1 MRIHPDL
8 FYAKILLFGEY
19 SVLLNSMGLSIP
31 YTHFSGELSFI
42 GDDKYTDRNFAKRSN
57 LELIKYL
64 QYLKNNES
72 QFEILLDLNAFEKD
86 IQNGLYFESS
96 IPESYGL
103 GSSGALCAAVY
114 KKYGN
119 RLIGN
124 SKKLKNGEIIRLKT
138 ILSQLEAG
146 FHGKSSGLD
155 PLNSYLKVPL
165 LIHNQNEIEQVSLP
179 GKKFGE
185 DSAIFLINT
194 QKSGNTEPLVRSF
207 LKNCE
212 NKEFSILMER
222 ELIPMNNKC
231 IRELVNGNADSFFHE
246 LSQLSEFQRTN
257 FKSMIPG
264 NFLDLWTEGLNTQ
277 KFWLKL
283 CGSGGGGYLLG
294 FTRNYST
301 TKGYLM
307 GKGYDIVTVYENE
320 K

>member
-1 MRIHPDL
+1 MHPDL

-31 YTHFSGELSFI
+31 YTHFKGELSFI

-57 LELIKYL
+57 RELLKFLNYL
-64 QYLKNNES
+64 IDNSEQYEV
-72 QFEILLDLNAFEKD
+72 LLDLKSFEKD
-86 IQNGLYFESS
+86 ISKGLYFESS

-103 GSSGALCAAVY
+103 GSSGALCASVY
-114 KKYGN
+114 KKYGIHP
-119 RLIGN
+119 IGN
-124 SKKLKNGEIIRLKT
+124 SKKLKNGEIIHLKNT
-138 ILSQLEAG
+138 LALLESG

-185 DSAIFLINT
+185 DSAIFLINS

-207 LKNCE
+207 LANCE
-212 NKEFSILMER
+212 SKEFLSLMEQ
-222 ELIPMNNKC
+222 ELIPMNDQC
-231 IRELVNGNADSFFHE
+231 IQELVTGNADSFFTKLSE
-246 LSQLSEFQRTN
+246 LSKFQWTH
-257 FKSMIPG
+257 FKSMIPA
-264 NFLDLWTEGLNTQ
+264 NFLDLWQEGLQTEQ
-277 KFWLKL
+277 FWLKL

-294 FTRNYST
+294 FTKKYCST
-301 TKGYLM
+301 KDLLLQ
-307 GKGYDIVTVYENE
+307 KGYDIVTVYENE

>member
-1 MRIHPDL
+1 
-8 FYAKILLFGEY
+8 
-19 SVLLNSMGLSIP
+19 MGLSIP
-31 YTHFSGELSFI
+31 YTHFNGVLSFI

-57 LELIKYL
+57 LELRKFLKYL
-64 QYLKNNES
+64 KKNACQYDAL
-72 QFEILLDLNAFEKD
+72 IDLFAFEKD

-103 GSSGALCAAVY
+103 GSSGALCASVY
-114 KKYGN
+114 KKYGIKP
-119 RLIGN
+119 IGN

-138 ILSQLEAG
+138 VLAQLEAG

-212 NKEFSILMER
+212 NKEFSNLMEQ
-222 ELIPMNNKC
+222 ELIPMNDKC
-231 IRELVNGNADSFFHE
+231 IQELVNGNADSFFSD
-246 LSQLSEFQRTN
+246 LSKLSKFQLTN
-257 FKSMIPG
+257 FKSMIPD
-264 NFLDLWTEGLNTQ
+264 NFIDLWAEGLSSQ
-277 KFWLKL
+277 QFWLKL

-294 FTRNYST
+294 FTRNYSI
-301 TKGYLM
+301 TKDLLLE
-307 GKGYDIVTVYENE
+307 KGYDIVTVYENE

>member
-1 MRIHPDL
+1 VRIHPDL

-31 YTHFSGELSFI
+31 YTHFNGELSFI

-57 LELIKYL
+57 LELRKFL
-64 QYLKNNES
+64 KYLKNNAC
-72 QFEILLDLNAFEKD
+72 QYDVLIDLIAFEKD

-103 GSSGALCAAVY
+103 GSSGALCASVY
-114 KKYGN
+114 KKYGIKP
-119 RLIGN
+119 IGN

-138 ILSQLEAG
+138 VLAQLEAG
-146 FHGKSSGLD
+146 FHGRSSGLD

-212 NKEFSILMER
+212 NKEFTNLMEQ
-222 ELIPMNNKC
+222 ELIPMNDKC
-231 IRELVNGNADSFFHE
+231 IQELVKGNADSFFSI
-246 LSQLSEFQRTN
+246 LSQLSEFQLTN
-257 FKSMIPG
+257 FKSMIPE
-264 NFLDLWTEGLNTQ
+264 NFLDLWEEGLSSQ
-277 KFWLKL
+277 QFWLKL

-301 TKGYLM
+301 TKDLLLE
-307 GKGYDIVTVYENE
+307 KGYDIVTVYENE

>member
-31 YTHFSGELSFI
+31 YTHFNGELNFI

-57 LELIKYL
+57 RELFKFLNYLIDNSDKYD
-64 QYLKNNES
+64 S
-72 QFEILLDLNAFEKD
+72 LLDLRTFEND
-86 IQNGLYFESS
+86 INKGLYFESS

-103 GSSGALCAAVY
+103 GSSGALCASVY
-114 KKYGN
+114 KKYGIN
-119 RLIGN
+119 PIGN
-124 SKKLKNGEIIRLKT
+124 SKKLKNGEIIQLKN
-138 ILSQLEAG
+138 ILAQLESG

-165 LIHNQNEIEQVSLP
+165 LIYNQNEIEQVSLP

-185 DSAIFLINT
+185 DSAIFLINS

-212 NKEFSILMER
+212 NKEFSTLMEQ
-222 ELIPMNNKC
+222 ELIPMNNQC
-231 IRELVNGNADSFFHE
+231 IQELVNGNADSFFAE
-246 LSQLSEFQRTN
+246 LSQLSKFQLTN
-257 FKSMIPG
+257 FKSMIPE
-264 NFLDLWTEGLNTQ
+264 NFLDLWTEGLSSQ
-277 KFWLKL
+277 QFWLKL

-301 TKGYLM
+301 TKGLLLE
-307 GKGYDIVTVYENE
+307 KGYDIVTVYENE

>member
-31 YTHFSGELSFI
+31 YTHFNGELSFI
-42 GDDKYTDRNFAKRSN
+42 GDDKYTDRKFAKRSN
-57 LELIKYL
+57 LELLKFLKYL
-64 QYLKNNES
+64 KDNVSQYDTL
-72 QFEILLDLNAFEKD
+72 IDLLAFEKD

-103 GSSGALCAAVY
+103 GSSGALCASVY
-114 KKYGN
+114 KKYGIKP
-119 RLIGN
+119 IGN

-138 ILSQLEAG
+138 VLAQLEAG

-165 LIHNQNEIEQVSLP
+165 LIHSQDEIEQVSLP
-179 GKKFGE
+179 GRKFGE
-185 DSAIFLINT
+185 DSAIFLINSH
-194 QKSGNTEPLVRSF
+194 KSGNTEPLVRSF

-212 NKEFSILMER
+212 NKEFANLMEQ
-222 ELIPMNNKC
+222 ELIPMNDKC
-231 IRELVNGNADSFFHE
+231 IQELVNGNADSFFSE
-246 LSQLSEFQRTN
+246 LSQLSEFQLTN
-257 FKSMIPG
+257 FKSMIPE
-264 NFLDLWTEGLNTQ
+264 NFLDLWEEGVSSQ

-301 TKGYLM
+301 TKDFLKE
-307 GKGYDIVTVYENE
+307 KGYDIVTVYENE

>member
-1 MRIHPDL
+1 VRIHPDL

-31 YTHFSGELSFI
+31 YTHFNGELSFI

-57 LELIKYL
+57 GELLKFL
-64 QYLKNNES
+64 NYLKDN
-72 QFEILLDLNAFEKD
+72 FDLYDTLLDLLVFESD
-86 IQNGLYFESS
+86 IQKGLYFESS

-103 GSSGALCAAVY
+103 GSSGALCASIY
-114 KKYGN
+114 KKYGIN
-119 RLIGN
+119 PIGN
-124 SKKLKNGEIIRLKT
+124 SKKLKNGEIILLKSV
-138 ILSQLEAG
+138 LAQMESG

-165 LIHNQNEIEQVSLP
+165 LIHNQNKIEQVSLP

-185 DSAIFLINT
+185 DSAIFLINS

-207 LKNCE
+207 LRNCE
-212 NKEFSILMER
+212 NNEFSDLMEK
-222 ELIPMNNKC
+222 ELIPMNDKC
-231 IRELVNGNADSFFHE
+231 IQELVDGNAGSFFDQLSR
-246 LSQLSEFQRTN
+246 LSQFQFAN
-257 FKSMIPG
+257 FTSMIPE
-264 NFLDLWTEGLNTQ
+264 NFLSLWKEGLDSH

-294 FTRNYST
+294 FTRNYSAIKDLLKE
-301 TKGYLM
+301 KGFE
-307 GKGYDIVTVYENE
+307 IVTVYENE

>member
-1 MRIHPDL
+1 
-8 FYAKILLFGEY
+8 
-19 SVLLNSMGLSIP
+19 MGLSIP
-31 YTHFSGELSFI
+31 YTHFKGELSFI

-57 LELIKYL
+57 EELHKFL
-64 QYLKNNES
+64 NYLKDHAS
-72 QFEILLDLNAFEKD
+72 QFDSLLNLIAFQKD
-86 IQNGLYFESS
+86 IKKGLYFESS

-103 GSSGALCAAVY
+103 GSSGALCASVY
-114 KKYGN
+114 KKYGIQP
-119 RLIGN
+119 IGN

-138 ILSQLEAG
+138 VLAQLEAG

-194 QKSGNTEPLVRSF
+194 LKSGNTEPLVRSF

-212 NKEFSILMER
+212 NKEFSNLMER
-222 ELIPMNNKC
+222 ELIPMNDKC
-231 IRELVNGNADSFFHE
+231 IQELVNGNAGSFFSI
-246 LSQLSEFQRTN
+246 LSQLSAFQFSN
-257 FKSMIPG
+257 FKSMIPV
-264 NFLDLWTEGLNTQ
+264 NFHDLWAEGLSSQ

-301 TKGYLM
+301 TKDLLKE
-307 GKGYDIVTVYENE
+307 KGYDIVTVYENE

>member
-31 YTHFSGELSFI
+31 YTHFNGELSFI

-57 LELIKYL
+57 LELLKFLKYL
-64 QYLKNNES
+64 KGNMCQYDAL
-72 QFEILLDLNAFEKD
+72 IDLLAFEKD
-86 IQNGLYFESS
+86 IQKGLYFESS

-103 GSSGALCAAVY
+103 GSSGALCASVY
-114 KKYGN
+114 KKYGIKP
-119 RLIGN
+119 IGN

-138 ILSQLEAG
+138 VLAQLEAG

-212 NKEFSILMER
+212 NEEFSNLMER
-222 ELIPMNNKC
+222 ELIPMNDKC
-231 IRELVNGNADSFFHE
+231 IQELVNGNADSFFSD
-246 LSQLSEFQRTN
+246 LSKLSKFQLNN
-257 FKSMIPG
+257 FKSMIPD
-264 NFLDLWTEGLNTQ
+264 NFVDLWEEGLLL
-277 KFWLKL
+277 KRFWLKL

-301 TKGYLM
+301 TKDFLM
-307 GKGYDIVTVYENE
+307 EKGYDIVTVYENE

>member
-31 YTHFSGELSFI
+31 YTHFNGELSFI

-57 LELIKYL
+57 LELRKFL
-64 QYLKNNES
+64 KYLKNNAC
-72 QFEILLDLNAFEKD
+72 QYDVLIDLLAFEKD

-103 GSSGALCAAVY
+103 GSSGALCASVY
-114 KKYGN
+114 KKYGIKP
-119 RLIGN
+119 IGN

-138 ILSQLEAG
+138 VLAQLEAG

-212 NKEFSILMER
+212 NKEFSNLMEQ
-222 ELIPMNNKC
+222 ELIPMNDKC
-231 IRELVNGNADSFFHE
+231 IQELVNGNADSFFSD
-246 LSQLSEFQRTN
+246 LSKLSKFQLAN
-257 FKSMIPG
+257 FKSMIPD
-264 NFLDLWTEGLNTQ
+264 NFLNLWEEGLSSQ
-277 KFWLKL
+277 QFWLKL

-301 TKGYLM
+301 TKDLLLE
-307 GKGYDIVTVYENE
+307 KGYDIVTVYENE

>member
-31 YTHFSGELSFI
+31 YTHFNGELNFI
-42 GDDKYTDRNFAKRSN
+42 GDDKYTDRNFARRSN
-57 LELIKYL
+57 LELLKFL
-64 QYLKNNES
+64 NYLKNNAR
-72 QFEILLDLNAFEKD
+72 QFDNLLDLSAFEKD
-86 IQNGLYFESS
+86 IRNGLYFESS

-103 GSSGALCAAVY
+103 GSSGALCASVY
-114 KKYGN
+114 KKYGIN
-119 RLIGN
+119 PIGN
-124 SKKLKNGEIIRLKT
+124 SKKLKNGEIIQLKN
-138 ILSQLEAG
+138 ILAQLESG

-165 LIHNQNEIEQVSLP
+165 LIYNQNEIEQVSLP

-185 DSAIFLINT
+185 DSAIFLINS

-212 NKEFSILMER
+212 NKEFLSLMEQQ
-222 ELIPMNNKC
+222 LIPMNNQC
-231 IRELVNGNADSFFHE
+231 IQELVNGNADSFFAE
-246 LSQLSEFQRTN
+246 LSQLSKFQLSE
-257 FKSMIPG
+257 FKSMIPE
-264 NFLDLWTEGLNTQ
+264 NFLDLWTEGLSSQ
-277 KFWLKL
+277 QFWLKL

-301 TKGYLM
+301 TKGLLLE
-307 GKGYDIVTVYENE
+307 KGYDIVTVYENE

>member
-1 MRIHPDL
+1 VRIHPDL

-31 YTHFSGELSFI
+31 YTYFNGELSFI

-57 LELIKYL
+57 RELLKFLGYL
-64 QYLKNNES
+64 QDNSNLYS
-72 QFEILLDLNAFEKD
+72 ALLDLNAFEKD
-86 IQNGLYFESS
+86 IQKGLYFESN

-103 GSSGALCAAVY
+103 GSSGALCASVY
-114 KKYGN
+114 KKYGIKP
-119 RLIGN
+119 IGN
-124 SKKLKNGEIIRLKT
+124 SRKLKNREIIQLKT
-138 ILSQLEAG
+138 VLAQLEAG

-165 LIHNQNEIEQVSLP
+165 LIYNQDEIVQVSLP
-179 GKKFGE
+179 GRKFGE

-212 NKEFSILMER
+212 NKEFANLMEE
-222 ELIPMNNKC
+222 ELIPRNNKC
-231 IRELVNGNADSFFHE
+231 IQELVNGNVDSFFSE
-246 LSQLSEFQRTN
+246 LNQLSKFQLTHFN
-257 FKSMIPG
+257 SMIPD
-264 NFLDLWTEGLNTQ
+264 NFQDLWEEGLIS
-277 KFWLKL
+277 KRFWLKL

-294 FTRNYST
+294 FTKNYST
-301 TKGYLM
+301 TKGLM
-307 GKGYDIVTVYENE
+307 FDKGYDIVTVYENE

>member
-1 MRIHPDL
+1 
-8 FYAKILLFGEY
+8 
-19 SVLLNSMGLSIP
+19 MGLSIP
-31 YTHFSGELSFI
+31 YTHFNGELSFI

-57 LELIKYL
+57 LELRKFL
-64 QYLKNNES
+64 KYLKNNAC
-72 QFEILLDLNAFEKD
+72 QYDVLIDLIAFEKD

-103 GSSGALCAAVY
+103 GSSGALCASVY
-114 KKYGN
+114 KKYGIKP
-119 RLIGN
+119 IGN

-138 ILSQLEAG
+138 VLAQLEAG
-146 FHGKSSGLD
+146 FHGRSSGLD

-212 NKEFSILMER
+212 NKEFTNLMEQ
-222 ELIPMNNKC
+222 ELIPMNDKC
-231 IRELVNGNADSFFHE
+231 IQELVKGNADSFFSI
-246 LSQLSEFQRTN
+246 LSQLSEFQLTN
-257 FKSMIPG
+257 FKSMIPE
-264 NFLDLWTEGLNTQ
+264 NFLDLWEEGLSSQ
-277 KFWLKL
+277 QFWLKL

-301 TKGYLM
+301 TKDLLLE
-307 GKGYDIVTVYENE
+307 KGYDIVTVYENE

>member
-1 MRIHPDL
+1 MRIHPNI

-31 YTHFSGELSFI
+31 YTHFKGELSFI

-57 LELIKYL
+57 SELLKFLE
-64 QYLKNNES
+64 YLKSNAS
-72 QFEILLDLNAFEKD
+72 KYGTLLNLSAFEKD
-86 IQNGLYFESS
+86 IHNGLYFESS

-103 GSSGALCAAVY
+103 GSSGALCASIY
-114 KKYGN
+114 KKYGIKP
-119 RLIGN
+119 IGN
-124 SKKLKNGEIIRLKT
+124 NKKLQNGEIIQLKN
-138 ILSQLEAG
+138 ILSQLESG

-165 LIHNQNEIEQVSLP
+165 LIHNQKEIEQVSLP

-185 DSAIFLINT
+185 DSAIFLINSN
-194 QKSGNTEPLVRSF
+194 KSGNTEPLVRSF

-212 NKEFSILMER
+212 NKKFSDLMET
-222 ELIPMNNKC
+222 ELIPRNNKC
-231 IRELVNGNADSFFHE
+231 IHELVNGNADSFFSE
-246 LSQLSEFQRTN
+246 LSQLSKFQLTY
-257 FKSMIPG
+257 FKSMIPD
-264 NFLDLWTEGLNTQ
+264 NFLDLWDEGLRLQ
-277 KFWLKL
+277 QFWLKL

-301 TKGYLM
+301 TKDLM
-307 GKGYDIVTVYENE
+307 LEKGYDIVTVYENE

>member
-57 LELIKYL
+57 LELCKFLKYL
-64 QYLKNNES
+64 KSNWCEYDAL
-72 QFEILLDLNAFEKD
+72 IDLLAFEDD

-103 GSSGALCAAVY
+103 GSSGALCASVY
-114 KKYGN
+114 KKYGIKP
-119 RLIGN
+119 IGN

-138 ILSQLEAG
+138 VLAKLEAG

-212 NKEFSILMER
+212 NKDFSNLMEQ
-222 ELIPMNNKC
+222 ELIPMNDKC
-231 IRELVNGNADSFFHE
+231 IQELVNGNATSFFSDLSK
-246 LSQLSEFQRTN
+246 LSQFQLTH
-257 FKSMIPG
+257 FKSMIPD
-264 NFLDLWTEGLNTQ
+264 NFLDLWKEGLIS
-277 KFWLKL
+277 KRFWLKL

-294 FTRNYST
+294 FTKNYST
-301 TKGYLM
+301 TKDLM
-307 GKGYDIVTVYENE
+307 LDKGYDIVTVYENE

>member
-31 YTHFSGELSFI
+31 YTHFNGELSFI

-57 LELIKYL
+57 LELLKFLKYL
-64 QYLKNNES
+64 NDNACQYDAL
-72 QFEILLDLNAFEKD
+72 IDLLAFEKD

-103 GSSGALCAAVY
+103 GSSGALCASVY
-114 KKYGN
+114 KKYGIKP
-119 RLIGN
+119 IGN

-138 ILSQLEAG
+138 VLAQLEAG

-212 NKEFSILMER
+212 NKEFSNLME
-222 ELIPMNNKC
+222 EKLIPMNDKC
-231 IRELVNGNADSFFHE
+231 IQELVSGNADSFFSD
-246 LSQLSEFQRTN
+246 LSKLSKFQLTN
-257 FKSMIPG
+257 FKSMIPD
-264 NFLDLWTEGLNTQ
+264 NFLDLWEEGLIT
-277 KFWLKL
+277 KRFWLKL

-301 TKGYLM
+301 TKDFLLE
-307 GKGYDIVTVYENE
+307 KGYDIVTVYENE